1 MSPTYIRLHSIK
13 DEICSKL
20 SRIALVFFLLFFLV
34 DTMDAQPAGP
44 QSLRLIGTIQ
54 SGNFTGAVFSD
65 EKGEQSFF
73 RVFATLPDGSQIV
86 KVRSDSIALKGSDGT
101 SYDMYIAHDMTR
113 SPVANTAAPVRPD
126 VPADSYVPPAIQ
138 KATPEPGNTHA
149 RPRNWRDKARSNEK
163 NEE

>member
-20 SRIALVFFLLFFLV
+20 SRIALVFFLLLFLV

-86 KVRSDSIALKGSDGT
+86 KVRSDSIALKGADGT

-113 SPVANTAAPVRPD
+113 SPVANTAAPVQPD
-126 VPADSYVPPAIQ
+126 VSAEPVAPATVQ
-138 KATPEPGNTHA
+138 KSNAEIP
-149 RPRNWRDKARSNEK
+149 KARSRAHGRPSQGQSNAE
-163 NEE
+163 